1 MRTRRAFPIA
11 AILTVAAVLS
21 AAFTLSSCG
30 AREGASAPKPEGYRW
45 RIGIVFDI
53 GGKDDRSFN
62 QSAYEGLKRL
72 AADFRGRIADDPE
85 GGDHGDEVELRWL
98 ESKLEGADREQ
109 LLRSLADQGYDLV
122 FGVGFLFADSIFRVA
137 NDYPRTTFVLIDGNI
152 PDLDEGSNLICVS
165 FAEEEGSFLA
175 GVLAALLVEAD
186 SDPKVGFLGGMDMTL
201 IRKFDAGF
209 HAGAAYASPVMRQ
222 QGRVLS
228 AYIGKDGSAFNDPG
242 RASILAESMY
252 AAGAGVIYHAA
263 GASGAGLFSTAARL
277 GKRAIGVDSDQGLAY
292 ASSAD
297 PAERDASR
305 FILSSMLKRVDNAV
319 YALSEELMRRG
330 SIEGGYRVFGLADGG
345 VALARNEANAE
356 ALAPY
361 DGQLDSI
368 ARRIVAGEIRVPFDM
383 EGLQAFLEELR
394 R

>member
-1 MRTRRAFPIA
+1 M
-11 AILTVAAVLS
+11 
-21 AAFTLSSCG
+21 
-30 AREGASAPKPEGYRW
+30 
-45 RIGIVFDI
+45 
-53 GGKDDRSFN
+53 
-62 QSAYEGLKRL
+62 
-72 AADFRGRIADDPE
+72 
-85 GGDHGDEVELRWL
+85 
-98 ESKLEGADREQ
+98 
-109 LLRSLADQGYDLV
+109 

-345 VALARNEANAE
+345 VALARNDANAE

-361 DGQLDSI
+361 DEKLESI

-383 EGLQAFLEELR
+383 ESLEDFLEELR

>member
-1 MRTRRAFPIA
+1 MRTRRALPIA
-11 AILTVAAVLS
+11 ATLTVAAVLS
-21 AAFTLSSCG
+21 AAFLLSSCS
-30 AREGASAPKPEGYRW
+30 AREGAAAPKPEGYRW

-72 AADFRGRIADDPE
+72 ATDFRGQIADDPE

-152 PDLDEGSNLICVS
+152 PDLDEESNLICVS

-292 ASSAD
+292 ASSGD

-305 FILSSMLKRVDNAV
+305 FILSSVLKRVDNAV

-345 VALARNEANAE
+345 VALARNDANAE

-361 DGQLDSI
+361 DEKLESI

-383 EGLQAFLEELR
+383 ESLQDFLEDLR

>member
-1 MRTRRAFPIA
+1 
-11 AILTVAAVLS
+11 
-21 AAFTLSSCG
+21 
-30 AREGASAPKPEGYRW
+30 
-45 RIGIVFDI
+45 
-53 GGKDDRSFN
+53 
-62 QSAYEGLKRL
+62 
-72 AADFRGRIADDPE
+72 
-85 GGDHGDEVELRWL
+85 
-98 ESKLEGADREQ
+98 REQ
-109 LLRSLADQGYDLV
+109 LLRSLANQGYDMV

-137 NDYPRTTFVLIDGNI
+137 NDYPRTTFVLIDGSI
-152 PDLDEGSNLICVS
+152 PDLDETSNLICVS

-175 GVLAALLVEAD
+175 GALAAFLVEAEK
-186 SDPKVGFLGGMDMTL
+186 DPKVGFLGGMDMTL

-292 ASSAD
+292 ASSGD

-305 FILSSMLKRVDNAV
+305 FILSSVLKRVDNAV

-345 VALARNEANAE
+345 VALARNGANAE

-361 DGQLDSI
+361 EEKLESI

-383 EGLQAFLEELR
+383 ESLQDFLEDLR

>member
-11 AILTVAAVLS
+11 VILTVGAVLS
-21 AAFTLSSCG
+21 AAFVLSSCG
-30 AREGASAPKPEGYRW
+30 AREGAAAPKPEGYRW

-72 AADFRGRIADDPE
+72 AADFRGRIADDPA
-85 GGDHGDEVELRWL
+85 GGAHGDEVELRWL

-152 PDLDEGSNLICVS
+152 PDLDERSNLICVS

-175 GVLAALLVEAD
+175 GVLAALLVESD
-186 SDPKVGFLGGMDMTL
+186 VDPKVGFLGGMDMTL

-242 RASILAESMY
+242 RAAILAESMY

-305 FILSSMLKRVDNAV
+305 FILSSVLKRVDNAV

-345 VALARNEANAE
+345 VALARNAANAE
-356 ALAPY
+356 TLAPY
-361 DGQLDSI
+361 NEKLEAI
-368 ARRIVAGEIRVPFDM
+368 ARRIVAGEIRVPSDM
-383 EGLQAFLEELR
+383 EALEDFLDGLR
-394 R
+394 